1 MQHVSKTRCVN
12 EHEGGRG
19 YVISQYHGSPTV
31 NGCVVG
37 IGLVLK
43 L

>member
-19 YVISQYHGSPTV
+19 YVSQYRGSPMV
-31 NGCVVG
+31 NG
-37 IGLVLK
+37 
-43 L
+43 